1 MTKKKK
7 KKEVK
12 APMTNAMPL
21 QYSPDSS
28 VLYVNKTAV
37 VEIVALTGI
46 DGTCPAD

>member
-1 MTKKKK
+1 
-7 KKEVK
+7 
-12 APMTNAMPL
+12 MTNAMPL